1 MESSGY
7 NIIKMLLVQTA
18 MSNLDIYKYG
28 IIIGSGI
35 RIALHALLVLIGSE
49 AMYLNAGEC
58 VD

>member
-1 MESSGY
+1 
-7 NIIKMLLVQTA
+7 MLMVQAA